1 MMGEKEAAMKE
12 KDLEDALL
20 ELAKKRGEVTF
31 EELNDTFPAE
41 YFPLEEMERFMGRL
55 RHLGIRVVES
65 RQCERTKARHKRA
78 A

>member
-1 MMGEKEAAMKE
+1 MRGKEAAMKE

-20 ELAKKRGEVTF
+20 ALAKKRGQVTF
-31 EELNDTFPAE
+31 GELNETFPAE
-41 YFPLEEMERFMGRL
+41 YFPLEEMERFLRRL

-65 RQCERTKARHKRA
+65 GECERTKARHKRA

>member
-1 MMGEKEAAMKE
+1 MGEKEVAMKE

-41 YFPLEEMERFMGRL
+41 YFPLEEMERFMRRL

-65 RQCERTKARHKRA
+65 GECERTKTRHKRA

>member
-1 MMGEKEAAMKE
+1 MKE

-20 ELAKKRGEVTF
+20 ALAKKKGQVTF
-31 EELNDTFPAE
+31 EELNETFPAE
-41 YFPLEEMERFMGRL
+41 YFPLEEMERFLRRL

-65 RQCERTKARHKRA
+65 GECERTKPRHKRA

>member
-1 MMGEKEAAMKE
+1 MGEKEAAMKG

-20 ELAKKRGEVTF
+20 EVAKKRGEVTF

-41 YFPLEEMERFMGRL
+41 YFPLEEMERFMRRL
-55 RHLGIRVVES
+55 RHLGIRIVES
-65 RQCERTKARHKRA
+65 GECERTKAQHKRA